1 MRTATDGTVFGAAGR
16 SSSST
21 RRTIAALTPLTMA
34 VACRASG
41 SVTPRSISTESGGLV
56 ASILAATCSAVSG
69 RRRSATTCSLKGT
82 LRISSM

>member
-1 MRTATDGTVFGAAGR
+1 MRTATGGTAVGVTVR

-21 RRTIAALTPLTMA
+21 SRTNTVLTPLTMA

-41 SVTPRSISTESGGLV
+41 SVTPTSISTESGELV
-56 ASILAATCSAVSG
+56 ASILAATCSGVSG
-69 RRRSATTCSLKGT
+69 RRRSAATCSLIRT